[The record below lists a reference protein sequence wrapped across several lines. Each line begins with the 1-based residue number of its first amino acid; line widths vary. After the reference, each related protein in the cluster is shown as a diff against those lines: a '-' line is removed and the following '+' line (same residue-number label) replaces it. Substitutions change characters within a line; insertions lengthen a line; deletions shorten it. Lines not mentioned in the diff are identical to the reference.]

1 VLKIPQILEFDTK
14 RLIWRIE
21 LKKQHAKQKRV
32 YRVAVSRE
40 RAFDDSFAH
49 LQSLKPDEWKGK
61 FDIQF
66 VGEDGID

>member
-1 VLKIPQILEFDTK
+1 MLKIPQILEFDTK

-49 LQSLKPDEWKGK
+49 L
-61 FDIQF
+61 
-66 VGEDGID
+66 